1 MEYADSEILNR
12 LWRNKEITPEEMKE
26 QLLKHS
32 YLRQYEVERLAVIV
46 GKNARQTI
54 RELEPSLMKAR
65 KYGYQIE
72 DVRNYLKI

>member
-1 MEYADSEILNR
+1 MIDSAELNR
-12 LWRNKEITPEEMKE
+12 LWRDEEITPEEMKE
-26 QLLKHS
+26 ELLKHS
-32 YLRQYEVERLAVIV
+32 QLRQYEVERLAVIC
-46 GKNARQTI
+46 GRNARQTI

>member
-1 MEYADSEILNR
+1 MIDSAELNR
-12 LWRNKEITPEEMKE
+12 LWRNDEISPEDMRDE
-26 QLLKHS
+26 LLKHP
-32 YLRQYEVERLAVIV
+32 YLRQYEVERLATIC
-46 GKNARQTI
+46 GRNARQTI

>member
-1 MEYADSEILNR
+1 MIESEYLNR
-12 LWRNKEITPEEMKE
+12 MWRNNEISPEDMRDE
-26 QLLKHS
+26 LLKHP
-32 YLRQYEVERLAVIV
+32 YLRQYEVERLATIV

-65 KYGYQIE
+65 KYWYQIE

>member
-1 MEYADSEILNR
+1 MIESEYLNR
-12 LWRNKEITPEEMKE
+12 MWRNNEISPEDMRDE
-26 QLLKHS
+26 LLKHP
-32 YLRQYEVERLAVIV
+32 YLRQYEVERLAAIC
-46 GKNARQTI
+46 GRNARQTI

>member
-1 MEYADSEILNR
+1 MIESEYLNR
-12 LWRNKEITPEEMKE
+12 MWRNDEISPEDMMDE
-26 QLLKHS
+26 LLKHP
-32 YLRQYEVERLAVIV
+32 YLRQYEVERLATIC
-46 GKNARQTI
+46 GRNARQTI

>member
-1 MEYADSEILNR
+1 MIESEYLNR
-12 LWRNKEITPEEMKE
+12 MWRSDEISPEDMRDE
-26 QLLKHS
+26 LLKHP
-32 YLRQYEVERLAVIV
+32 YLRQYEVERLATIC
-46 GKNARQTI
+46 GRNARQTI

>member
-1 MEYADSEILNR
+1 MIESEYLNR
-12 LWRNKEITPEEMKE
+12 MWRNDEISPEDMRDE
-26 QLLKHS
+26 LLKHP
-32 YLRQYEVERLAVIV
+32 YLRQYEVERLATIC
-46 GKNARQTI
+46 GRNARQTI

>member
-1 MEYADSEILNR
+1 MIESEYLNR
-12 LWRNKEITPEEMKE
+12 MWRNDEISPEDMRDE
-26 QLLKHS
+26 LLKHP

-65 KYGYQIE
+65 KYGYQID

>member
-1 MEYADSEILNR
+1 MIESEYLNR
-12 LWRNKEITPEEMKE
+12 MWRNNEISAEDMRDE
-26 QLLKHS
+26 LLKHP
-32 YLRQYEVERLAVIV
+32 YLRQYEVERLATIC
-46 GKNARQTI
+46 GRNARQTI

>member
-1 MEYADSEILNR
+1 MIESEYLNR
-12 LWRNKEITPEEMKE
+12 MWRNDEISAEDMRDE
-26 QLLKHS
+26 LLKHP
-32 YLRQYEVERLAVIV
+32 YLRQYEVERLATIC
-46 GKNARQTI
+46 GRNARQTI

>member
-1 MEYADSEILNR
+1 MVESEYLNR
-12 LWRNKEITPEEMKE
+12 MWRNDEISPEDMRDE
-26 QLLKHS
+26 LLKHP
-32 YLRQYEVERLAVIV
+32 YLRQYEVERLATIC
-46 GKNARQTI
+46 GRNARQTI

>member
-1 MEYADSEILNR
+1 MIESEYLNR
-12 LWRNKEITPEEMKE
+12 MWRNDEISPEDMRDE
-26 QLLKHS
+26 LLKHP
-32 YLRQYEVERLAVIV
+32 YLRQYEVERLAIIC
-46 GKNARQTI
+46 GRNARQTI

>member
-1 MEYADSEILNR
+1 MIESEYLNR
-12 LWRNKEITPEEMKE
+12 MWRNDEISPEDMRDE
-26 QLLKHS
+26 LLKHS
-32 YLRQYEVERLAVIV
+32 YLRQYEVERLATIC
-46 GKNARQTI
+46 GRNARQTI

>member
-1 MEYADSEILNR
+1 MIESEYLNR
-12 LWRNKEITPEEMKE
+12 MWRNNEISHEDMRDE
-26 QLLKHS
+26 LLKHP
-32 YLRQYEVERLAVIV
+32 YLRQYEVERLATIC
-46 GKNARQTI
+46 GRNARQTI